1 MNGKPMKILLAMDTS
16 PASQIALE
24 EVVAR
29 PWPRDSSFEVVSVV
43 EPSHLWTT
51 SEVAEAAVYAA
62 EEMVREAVKRLQSK
76 AQQATGATIY
86 GYPKNVILD
95 RAKTFG
101 ADFLI
106 VGSHGVSAITRF
118 LLGSVAANVLR
129 HSPCAVGIVRA
140 RVRNGGRSNMKVLLA
155 TDGSEYSERAVRSV
169 AERPWPTG
177 TEIRVL
183 SAVELTVPALPA
195 FPGPPVID
203 SVLFE
208 SARTEA
214 IKRSKG
220 AIAQAM
226 QILSAIEA
234 KVSESISVAP
244 DTAKLIILDEAAR
257 WGADLIVL
265 GSHGSHGVDRF
276 LLGSVSEAVAM
287 HAGCSV
293 EVIRNAG

>member
-1 MNGKPMKILLAMDTS
+1 MNGKPMKILLAMDSS

-118 LLGSVAANVLR
+118 LLGSVEI
-129 HSPCAVGIVRA
+129 GRA
-140 RVRNGGRSNMKVLLA
+140 SCR
-155 TDGSEYSERAVRSV
+155 ER
-169 AERPWPTG
+169 G
-177 TEIRVL
+177 
-183 SAVELTVPALPA
+183 
-195 FPGPPVID
+195 
-203 SVLFE
+203 
-208 SARTEA
+208 
-214 IKRSKG
+214 
-220 AIAQAM
+220 
-226 QILSAIEA
+226 
-234 KVSESISVAP
+234 
-244 DTAKLIILDEAAR
+244 
-257 WGADLIVL
+257 
-265 GSHGSHGVDRF
+265 
-276 LLGSVSEAVAM
+276 
-287 HAGCSV
+287 
-293 EVIRNAG
+293 